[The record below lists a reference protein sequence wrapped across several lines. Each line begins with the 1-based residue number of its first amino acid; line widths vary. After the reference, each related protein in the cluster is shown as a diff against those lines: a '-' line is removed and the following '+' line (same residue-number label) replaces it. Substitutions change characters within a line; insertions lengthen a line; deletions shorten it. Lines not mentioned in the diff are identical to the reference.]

1 MNTDSESHKRLVQR
15 GHTPSPDGASTA
27 EIWNL
32 FGEELRTFLLR
43 RVSDAQV
50 AEDLLQETFVRIHTK
65 LNEVDD
71 QQRIRSWVFQI
82 ARNLVVDH
90 YRSKSRQAA
99 ALADEIAANSEREES
114 LEDVVIGW
122 LPKMLAQLP
131 DEQRE
136 AVELYEIQG
145 LSQQEIANKLGLSLS
160 GAKSRVQRGRSK
172 LKQVLFDCCSFEH
185 DRRGNLIGYQRNHSN
200 ESHRLDA

>member
-1 MNTDSESHKRLVQR
+1 MQR
-15 GHTPSPDGASTA
+15 GHTPSPDSPSTV

-50 AEDLLQETFVRIHTK
+50 AEDLLQETVVRIHTK

-90 YRSKSRQAA
+90 YRSKSREAA
-99 ALADEIAANSEREES
+99 ALADEIAANGEREES

-160 GAKSRVQRGRSK
+160 GAKSRVQQGRSK
-172 LKQVLFDCCSFEH
+172 LRQVLFDCCRFEH
-185 DRRGNLIGYQRNHSN
+185 DRRGNLIVYRRNRSN
-200 ESHRLDA
+200 ESHQLDA